1 MNSFRTFYKLSKFWI
16 FDNFSTHPIEK
27 YTNVPRNKTLQGS
40 NDKQYMSRRMQNRK
54 ENSVH
59 NSDDNFRVS
68 EDRLSRIANWHH
80 LPR

>member
-1 MNSFRTFYKLSKFWI
+1 MYHFSLHEKFYLFYA
-16 FDNFSTHPIEK
+16 DTIEN
-27 YTNVPRNKTLQGS
+27 YTNVPRNRILEGS
-40 NDKQYMSRRMQNRK
+40 NDKEYISRRMQNRK

-59 NSDDNFRVS
+59 TSEDNFRVS

>member
-1 MNSFRTFYKLSKFWI
+1 MSRFYI
-16 FDNFSTHPIEK
+16 FDNFSTHSIEN

-68 EDRLSRIANWHH
+68 EDRLARIANWHH